1 MSSTRG
7 LKINLTQRC
16 EDCEEHQQFLLDS
29 GDGSQVVCKHPILEK
44 STIAA
49 ATATTP
55 STSSDHSDTLVIDVD
70 DDVQSVGESVNATDL
85 EEVPLTTSSSGH
97 FIKSRKRKFP
107 SFRQFAEAGGNE
119 LKRKVLPMVKW
130 VSLTVREPYLVTKVV
145 EIEVMMKK
153 KKQPGFYAE
162 IEDREGEL
170 KNTWIT
176 PMIYNALKNY
186 PLEEG
191 ETFITPLGLK
201 ERKETG
207 HMYNNFAVQIIKEN

>member
-29 GDGSQVVCKHPILEK
+29 GDGSQVVCEHPISEE
-44 STIAA
+44 STTAAA

-55 STSSDHSDTLVIDVD
+55 STSSDHSDTMVIDVD
-70 DDVQSVGESVNATDL
+70 DDVPSVGESVNATDL
-85 EEVPLTTSSSGH
+85 EEVPLSTSSSGH
-97 FIKSRKRKFP
+97 SIKSRKRKFP

-162 IEDREGEL
+162 IEDRE
-170 KNTWIT
+170 
-176 PMIYNALKNY
+176 
-186 PLEEG
+186 
-191 ETFITPLGLK
+191 
-201 ERKETG
+201 
-207 HMYNNFAVQIIKEN
+207 